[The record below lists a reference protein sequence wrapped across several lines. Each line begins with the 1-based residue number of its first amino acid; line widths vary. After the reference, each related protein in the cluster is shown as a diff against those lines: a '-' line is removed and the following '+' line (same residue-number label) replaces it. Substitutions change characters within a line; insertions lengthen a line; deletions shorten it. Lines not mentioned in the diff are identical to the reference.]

1 MRYLFKYQILTRST
15 AMRERE
21 RERSKD
27 IKYCRPLYILYS
39 NIFLRD
45 ELYYSIANLYLSF
58 ETSDV
63 ILLTPDDVI

>member
-15 AMRERE
+15 AMRE

-39 NIFLRD
+39 NIFQRD